1 MKKMIIFFFA
11 LILAFTAYFPARAQT
26 ETEKA
31 DADIQL
37 EKDQV
42 YYDNLYQCFALLDL
56 YKDDLD
62 SFSSGEI
69 STLTQKW
76 KDTRDNLRWDS
87 AVSCGYIMA
96 VIEPD
101 ELMDYESELVYGSY
115 YQMAAIELYILSI
128 NNNND
133 PDLYSLYQQMAAA
146 AQDFYSIIPK
156 QLY

>member
-11 LILAFTAYFPARAQT
+11 LVLAFTAFCPASAQT
-26 ETEKA
+26 E
-31 DADIQL
+31 L
-37 EKDQV
+37 EETDVDVQSEGHQQ
-42 YYDNLYQCFALLDL
+42 YYDNLNQCFALLDL

-76 KDTRDNLRWDS
+76 KDTRNNLRWDS
-87 AVSCGYIMA
+87 AISCGYIMS

-101 ELMDYESELVYGSY
+101 ELKNYESELVYGSY

-133 PDLYSLYQQMAAA
+133 PTLYNLYQQMAAA
-146 AQDFYSIIPK
+146 AQNNYSIIPK
-156 QLY
+156 